1 MKFDD
6 NFLAR
11 VGLSEL
17 PLDKKTDFLA
27 HLQEE
32 LEIRV
37 GNKMGEGLSDI
48 QITEFEGLMNNDQQV
63 IRKVV
68 SELGMDFRTDPI
80 YQKLLES
87 YGVKEGT
94 WEIISEYLSVKWVQ
108 KNCPNYAEIVKN
120 AVAEIEAEVRENKD
134 SLLGVAV

>member
-17 PLDKKTDFLA
+17 PLDKKEDFLT

-37 GNKMGEGLSDI
+37 GNRMSQDLTDA
-48 QITEFEGLMNNDQQV
+48 QITEFEGVMKNDQQV

-80 YQKLLES
+80 YRKLLDS

-94 WEIISEYLSVKWVQ
+94 WDIISEYLSIKWVQ
-108 KNCPNYAEIVKN
+108 KNCPNYAEIVKT
-120 AVAEIEAEVRENKD
+120 AAAEIEAEVKEN
-134 SLLGVAV
+134 SNSILETS